1 MDTDSLLPDDERI
14 ARARRGDRRAFG
26 EMAERLGPRLVQSA
40 RALCRDD
47 RLAED
52 LAQETLV
59 EGWKS
64 VGRFDGR
71 CAFSTW
77 LHGILRHRFL
87 KSLRHARSR
96 PALHLLADPPDPEDD
111 SRPGPSDVAE
121 EGDRREHLLRLLAGL
136 PGEQRRVVEMRFF
149 GDASLQDIAT
159 ALDCPEGTVK
169 SRLHHALRTLREN
182 RMNLS
187 GLSGEEGMNR

>member
-1 MDTDSLLPDDERI
+1 MPPPPEPPDDDRI
-14 ARARRGDRRAFG
+14 ARARRGDRDAFG
-26 EMAERLGPRLVQSA
+26 QLASELGPRLVQSA

-47 RLAED
+47 RIAED

-59 EGWKS
+59 ECWRS
-64 VGRFDGR
+64 AARFDGR

-77 LHGILRHRFL
+77 MHGILRHRFL
-87 KSLRHARSR
+87 KLLRRARSR
-96 PALHLLADPPDPEDD
+96 PILHLLEDAPDPAD
-111 SRPGPSDVAE
+111 E
-121 EGDRREHLLRLLAGL
+121 EGSWPAALAEQSDRHERLRRAVAAL
-136 PGEQRRVVEMRFF
+136 PEDQRRVVEMRFF

-169 SRLHHALRTLREN
+169 SRLHHALRTLRGK

-187 GLSGEEGMNR
+187 GPAGESGVNP